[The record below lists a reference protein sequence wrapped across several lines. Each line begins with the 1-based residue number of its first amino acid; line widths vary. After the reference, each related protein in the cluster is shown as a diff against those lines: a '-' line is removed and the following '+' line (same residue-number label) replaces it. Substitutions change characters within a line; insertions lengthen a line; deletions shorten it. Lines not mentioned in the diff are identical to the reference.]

1 MYVKDLNLKNIK
13 VGIDKNIEIPKKILI
28 TEEILEQFNK
38 RKFTPTNINIIIELI
53 LFLEVDNYNDLIL
66 KNTVGSKE
74 SYQILDSLKD
84 KVDFPDFMTQ
94 KFPKNNL
101 IPYEVLCETAL
112 YATTFGL
119 VNWLKFAYK
128 FDYGWNYH
136 LYCVKGKNK
145 LYNVAIKNRHVDILQ
160 LICVL
165 YIKDNKKKISFEF
178 DSLRIAIKN
187 CDLEMVKF
195 LITNKCKIDN
205 YQVFDLII
213 ESDGVD
219 IFKYFFEKTNCMFQH
234 RNLVNILRL
243 GKIEF
248 LKYLDK
254 VNYSMPWDLILII
267 TQFGNLDM
275 FKYVVERNWFVE
287 KDSAAYILYSKDLN
301 FEKEYLDYMRI
312 KIIIKTIIWNR
323 INILKYLIEDL
334 KFSNYH
340 IAEIKIKLD
349 SVSCFS
355 DNKCLKYLEECKKK
369 INQ

>member
-1 MYVKDLNLKNIK
+1 
-13 VGIDKNIEIPKKILI
+13 
-28 TEEILEQFNK
+28 
-38 RKFTPTNINIIIELI
+38 
-53 LFLEVDNYNDLIL
+53 
-66 KNTVGSKE
+66 
-74 SYQILDSLKD
+74 
-84 KVDFPDFMTQ
+84 
-94 KFPKNNL
+94 
-101 IPYEVLCETAL
+101 
-112 YATTFGL
+112 
-119 VNWLKFAYK
+119 
-128 FDYGWNYH
+128 
-136 LYCVKGKNK
+136 
-145 LYNVAIKNRHVDILQ
+145 
-160 LICVL
+160 
-165 YIKDNKKKISFEF
+165 
-178 DSLRIAIKN
+178 
-187 CDLEMVKF
+187 
-195 LITNKCKIDN
+195 
-205 YQVFDLII
+205 
-213 ESDGVD
+213 
-219 IFKYFFEKTNCMFQH
+219 MFQH